1 VFANARK
8 PRHVAGL
15 ASLLLSL
22 AITLP
27 GAHAA
32 APTANSEAETAPRF
46 VFDEREVLRTSEAA
60 IGRTP
65 ADYRFVDSRERP
77 VRLSD
82 FRGKPLIVN
91 LIYTSCYHTCPL
103 IVQNLARA
111 VAAAEDVFGRNGFN
125 VVTIGFDG
133 RNDTPRRMRAYA
145 RAQGI
150 DQPNWRFLSADR
162 PTVDALTRDVGFVF
176 YPSPRGFDHLAQT
189 TLLDRNG
196 TVYRQIYGSS
206 FTPPFV
212 VQPLK
217 ELIFGRSTGLLSV
230 SSLVDRI
237 RLFCTLYDPTSDRYR
252 FDYSVIIGVVIGAL
266 SLAGIGTVLVRA
278 WLGTRS
284 TGESA

>member
-1 VFANARK
+1 MLARVSK
-8 PRHVAGL
+8 PRHLAGL
-15 ASLLLSL
+15 AGLLLGF
-22 AITLP
+22 AMTVP
-27 GAHAA
+27 GAGASPNA
-32 APTANSEAETAPRF
+32 DPGAAPRF
-46 VFDEREVLRTSEAA
+46 VFDEHEVLRISEAA
-60 IGRTP
+60 IGRTLS
-65 ADYRFVDSRERP
+65 DYRFVDSRERP
-77 VRLSD
+77 VRLSG

-133 RNDTPRRMRAYA
+133 RNDTPQRMRAYA
-145 RAQGI
+145 SAQGI
-150 DQPNWRFLSADR
+150 HQPNWRFLSADR
-162 PTVDALTRDVGFVF
+162 ATVDALTREIGFVF

-217 ELIFGRSTGLLSV
+217 ELIFGRSAGLLTV
-230 SSLVDRI
+230 SGLVDRI
-237 RLFCTLYDPTSDRYR
+237 RLFCTLYDPTADRYR
-252 FDYSVIIGVVIGAL
+252 FDYSVIIGFVIGVL